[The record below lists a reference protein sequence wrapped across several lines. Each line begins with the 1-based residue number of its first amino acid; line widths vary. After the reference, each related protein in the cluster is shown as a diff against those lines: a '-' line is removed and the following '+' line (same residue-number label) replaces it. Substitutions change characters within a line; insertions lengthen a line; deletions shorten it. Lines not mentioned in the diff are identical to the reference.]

1 MAALPHLAIA
11 PLRGKIYASIC
22 LRQQPFIAPSLPSNA
37 PVLPKRIAK
46 CLYFVEAAKVRFV
59 IDFLLMRKRGCA
71 SLPDIWPA
79 QV

>member
-1 MAALPHLAIA
+1 MSDSVPWLRYPTSLLP

-46 CLYFVEAAKVRFV
+46 CLYFVEAGEGAFRH
-59 IDFLLMRKRGCA
+59 
-71 SLPDIWPA
+71 
-79 QV
+79 

>member
-1 MAALPHLAIA
+1 LP

-46 CLYFVEAAKVRFV
+46 RLYFVEAGEGAFRH
-59 IDFLLMRKRGCA
+59 
-71 SLPDIWPA
+71 
-79 QV
+79 